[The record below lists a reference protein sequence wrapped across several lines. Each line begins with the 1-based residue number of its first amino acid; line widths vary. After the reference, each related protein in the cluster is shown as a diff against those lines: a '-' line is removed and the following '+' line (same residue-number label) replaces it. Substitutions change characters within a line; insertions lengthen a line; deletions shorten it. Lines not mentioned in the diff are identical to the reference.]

1 MKKYAII
8 VDENNEKRV
17 VPSKWMMNNNST
29 LLWPPYKNT
38 EKIRRAILQLEDPSE
53 DWEDYQVDFI
63 KSKDDYVEA
72 VAEIKANLD
81 ELSGGSDA
89 EKMKKSRAR
98 RKKISYQG
106 LGDYSGAVADAEM
119 KADSDVPS
127 SESDVERIKIP
138 KSRGKTSFFE
148 NRNKSISIDSRD
160 SETDEHDETLKNTDE
175 NTSKSLPSSLSLCM
189 SPQVQNGPTVADTQ
203 IDEQLNSERDIL
215 FSMHG
220 MLKKIMTSI
229 HALSMK
235 QDRLEGRLRQ
245 LESRGLINNTVAS
258 VTSSFMVN
266 DAIVKRFPIDSKEK
280 LEIME
285 NDLKKRNI
293 FNDVVHFM
301 KSKGGSSAHDLIYN
315 ILGSVV
321 TNDLASHYSF
331 YGQKKKGKF
340 QELLLCSCIFFA
352 VRTVNDKITDAEI
365 ITSIRMWLDNSK
377 TRAERNKKNASSGR
391 RVFSL
396 VMPEDIQE
404 D

>member
-266 DAIVKRFPIDSKEK
+266 DAIVKRFPIVMFLCYGINSFRCNSSYIGQTKQLLSNRIKQHIYSCNTHSSKDDDNKTALVEHH
-280 LEIME
+280 I
-285 NDLKKRNI
+285 NTGHI
-293 FNDVVHFM
+293 FNFKDVTIEDSETNYRKRTISEMIHI
-301 KSKGGSSAHDLIYN
+301 KANDTTNKRTDTQNLSRIYN
-315 ILGSVV
+315 IL
-321 TNDLASHYSF
+321 
-331 YGQKKKGKF
+331 
-340 QELLLCSCIFFA
+340 I
-352 VRTVNDKITDAEI
+352 
-365 ITSIRMWLDNSK
+365 
-377 TRAERNKKNASSGR
+377 NKYKNKR
-391 RVFSL
+391 
-396 VMPEDIQE
+396 
-404 D
+404 